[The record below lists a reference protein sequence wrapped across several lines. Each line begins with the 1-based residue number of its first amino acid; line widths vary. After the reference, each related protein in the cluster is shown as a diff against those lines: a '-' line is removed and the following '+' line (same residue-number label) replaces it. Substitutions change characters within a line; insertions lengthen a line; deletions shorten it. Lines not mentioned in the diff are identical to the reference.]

1 MLRVN
6 EHGPWVIEIAAR
18 SIGGLCARVLRFG
31 AGVSLE
37 NLILRHAIGLE
48 IGTFERERCPA
59 GVMMLPIP
67 DAGVLRGVA
76 GVDAARA
83 VAGVDGVT
91 ITLPVGQP
99 AVPLP
104 EGNKYLG
111 FIFAHGAS
119 ADAVEATLREA
130 HSCLDVTIER
140 RDET

>member
-1 MLRVN
+1 MV
-6 EHGPWVIEIAAR
+6 EVAAR

-37 NLILRHAIGLE
+37 DLILRHAIGLE
-48 IGTFERERCPA
+48 IDTLERERRPA

-67 DAGVLRGVA
+67 GAGTLRAVA

-83 VAGVDGVT
+83 VAGVDGVS
-91 ITLPVGQP
+91 ITLPIGQA

-119 ADAVEATLREA
+119 AEAVEATLRA
-130 HSCLDVTIER
+130 ANGCLDVTI
-140 RDET
+140 DAHDTP